1 MSTTAIPHATSV
13 SIEPAV
19 RAGAAGVIAGL
30 PLAAWLMLVGIFAST
45 LWGPPQGIAQALG
58 IGHPGHDFQLVPFF
72 SV

>member
-1 MSTTAIPHATSV
+1 MSTTAIPHATGR

-19 RAGAAGVIAGL
+19 RAGVPGVIAGL

-45 LWGPPQGIAQALG
+45 LWAPPQGIAQAVG
-58 IGHPGHDFQLVPFF
+58 IGHPAMTFSWCRSF